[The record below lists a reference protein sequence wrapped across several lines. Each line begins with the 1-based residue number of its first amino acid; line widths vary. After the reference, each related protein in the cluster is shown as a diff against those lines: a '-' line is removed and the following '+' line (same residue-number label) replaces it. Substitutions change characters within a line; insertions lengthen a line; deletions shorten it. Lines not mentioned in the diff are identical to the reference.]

1 MSNFQ
6 DSYLSG
12 ANIEFIEGLYARYL
26 EDPASVDPSWREL
39 FSRNGHGSPIFVDAG
54 AAPRKQAPAGAVVTA
69 PLVTSQAEEN
79 MELQSRVDQ
88 TVYAFRLRGHLLAQ
102 LDPLGRPRPSLD
114 HVADVGMV
122 NTQHFTR
129 EELEKTVDAALVFPE
144 SRVKLRE
151 LLDRLRRTYCGSI
164 GVEYMHVLD
173 SDRRRWLGNRME
185 HSENRTEFTVEE
197 RRRLLTKLTY
207 AEAFEN
213 FLHTKY
219 VNVKRFALDG
229 AESLVPMIDTLL
241 TDGAELGARQV
252 VIAMAHRG
260 RLNILNNILGKSAD
274 EIFSEFEKKAKGEP
288 NFRGDVKY
296 HQGFSSDYQTGRGKA
311 IHLTLAFNPSH
322 LEAVYPVV
330 EGRVRAKQDRT
341 RDEERTRDVP
351 LVIHGDAAFMGQGVV
366 AETLNLSRLTGYTTG
381 GTVHI
386 VINNQVGFTTDPQDA
401 RSSHYC
407 TAIAQII
414 DVPIFHVNADD
425 AEACAHVMRLA
436 TEYRQRFRSDVVV
449 DLICYRRYGH
459 NEGDEPAFTQPQMYE
474 LIKKHPTVRVLYSQD
489 LARRGVVSQADA
501 DGLRQQAMK
510 DFEEAL
516 TRARTSYKYQGV
528 SYMQG
533 VWKPYKG
540 GPDRETPQPETG
552 VPEPRL
558 RELLGRLARVPEG
571 FTPHPTVARTVL
583 ARRESILAGKAK
595 LDWSAGENLAYASLL
610 DEGYTVRLTGQDT
623 ERGTFTHRHAVM
635 HDAKTGERYEVL
647 KQFAKKDALCAVINS
662 PLSEE
667 GCLGFEYG
675 YSLDTPDGLVV
686 WEAQFGDFANGAQV
700 IIDQFISAGEVKWR
714 RLSGVSLLLPH
725 GYEGM
730 GPEHSSARLERFLG
744 MCGEDNIQVVYPT
757 TPAQIFH
764 LLRRQVIRP
773 LRKPLV
779 VMSPKSL
786 LRLPAG
792 ESELSELTTGRF
804 KRVILDRPE
813 VEAKGVTRLLLCS
826 GRVYFD
832 LVHERDARKDWA
844 TALVRLEQLY
854 PFPKEE
860 LEELLRSLP
869 KLSQLMWVQEEPW
882 NMGAWRYLIPLLQE
896 LVSGLP
902 TKPVVEYVGR
912 TASASP
918 ATGFD
923 KVHEAE
929 QQAIVEQA
937 LHRGVKNGR

>member
-26 EDPASVDPSWREL
+26 EDPNSVDPSWREL
-39 FSRNGHGSPIFVDAG
+39 FAGNGHGRPIFVPAEKR
-54 AAPRKQAPAGAVVTA
+54 PAPAGAVVTA
-69 PLVTSQAEEN
+69 PIVSTQAEQN
-79 MELQSRVDQ
+79 MELQARVDQ

-122 NTQHFTR
+122 NTAHFTK
-129 EELEKTVDAALVFPE
+129 EELELTVDATQVFPE
-144 SRVKLRE
+144 NRVKLRD

-173 SDRRRWLGNRME
+173 SDRRRWLGGRME
-185 HSENRTEFTVEE
+185 HSENRTEFTAEE
-197 RRRLLTKLTY
+197 RKRLLTKLTY

-229 AESLVPMIDTLL
+229 GESLVPMIDVLL
-241 TDGAELGARQV
+241 DTGARLGVAEV

-260 RLNILNNILGKSAD
+260 RLNVLNNILLKSAD

-296 HQGFSSDYQTGRGKA
+296 HQGFSSDYPTASGKPV
-311 IHLTLAFNPSH
+311 HLTLAFNPSH

-330 EGRVRAKQDRT
+330 EGRVRAKQDRL
-341 RDEERTRDVP
+341 RDVDRTHHLP
-351 LVIHGDAAFMGQGVV
+351 LVMHGDASFMGQGVV
-366 AETLNLSRLTGYTTG
+366 AETLNLSRLRGYTTG

-401 RSSHYC
+401 RSSHYS
-407 TAIAQII
+407 TAIAQLI

-425 AEACAHVMRLA
+425 PEACAHVMRLA
-436 TEYRQRFRSDVVV
+436 TEYRQKFGSDVVV

-474 LIKKHPTVRVLYSQD
+474 LIRHHPPVRVLYSQE
-489 LARRGVVSQADA
+489 LAKRGAVSQADA
-501 DGLRQQAMK
+501 DAIRQQAMK

-516 TRARTSYKYQGV
+516 SRARSSHKYQGP
-528 SYMQG
+528 SFGQG
-533 VWKPYKG
+533 VWKSYKG
-540 GPDRETPQPETG
+540 GPDRDTPQVETG
-552 VPEPRL
+552 LPEPRV
-558 RELLGRLARVPEG
+558 RELLGKLARVPQG
-571 FTPHPTVARTVL
+571 FTPHPRVTTTVL
-583 ARRESILAGKAK
+583 QRRENILAGKDK
-595 LDWSAGENLAYASLL
+595 VDWSAAENLAYASLL
-610 DEGYTVRLTGQDT
+610 EDGYSVRLTGQDV
-623 ERGTFTHRHAVM
+623 ERGTFSHRHAVL
-635 HDAKTGERYEVL
+635 HDVKSGERYEIL
-647 KQFAKKDALCAVINS
+647 QQFAKKDALCAVINS
-662 PLSEE
+662 PLSEQ

-675 YSLDTPDGLVV
+675 YSLDSPDGLVV

-714 RLSGVSLLLPH
+714 RLSGVTLLLPH

-744 MCGEDNIQVVYPT
+744 MCGEDNMQVAYPT

-764 LLRRQVIRP
+764 LLRRQVLRP

-779 VMSPKSL
+779 IMSPKSL
-786 LRLPAG
+786 LRLAAG
-792 ESELSELTTGRF
+792 MSELSELTQGRF
-804 KRVILDRPE
+804 QRVLLDRPE
-813 VEAKGVTRLLLCS
+813 AERKGVTKLLLCS

-832 LVHERDARKDWA
+832 LVAERDARKDWA
-844 TALVRLEQLY
+844 TMIVRLEQLY

-860 LEELLRSLP
+860 LEELLKGLP
-869 KLSQLMWVQEEPW
+869 KLAQLVWVQEEPW
-882 NMGAWRYLIPLLQE
+882 NMGAWRYMIPLLQD
-896 LVSGLP
+896 LVSP
-902 TKPVVEYVGR
+902 MTAKPAIEYVGR

-929 QQAIVEQA
+929 QQQIVEQA